1 MNTMYDNSFSKNKIQ
16 YDQLFLQSKI
26 ILQTNAMHGATDD
39 GVKNLSDVYFIHIIA
54 HKICTRIILQNF
66 MRTLYVITEKL
77 LCTPEVHIYST
88 PEVPNNFP

>member
-16 YDQLFLQSKI
+16 YDQLFLQFKI

-54 HKICTRIILQNF
+54 HKRCTRIYNF
-66 MRTLYVITEKL
+66 AKFYAYLVCNNGEII
-77 LCTPEVHIYST
+77 VYS
-88 PEVPNNFP
+88 